1 MGACGEAHTTLEIN
15 VHHDV
20 ALSTVTNK
28 TGTIVLNYDVSSFY
42 DKLNASSMTISLG
55 TTNIATLGINQV
67 IMNVTSGTDDSVN
80 SGAGIFNLPCCE
92 SGLRGTGN
100 NAVSANSNGDSAD
113 TQIKFLLTHPSTT
126 MAAGVFPIAVDFFNF
141 NSSSGIADA
150 IYRLEAE
157 EDGTDGVFTGT
168 VDYATMVHEGNSTNA
183 TNVIVTNSD
192 EITLLLAADATGT
205 GAPRIL
211 YGDQDE
217 SNTQDIIGDQLDAVS
232 YTHLTLPTNREV

>member
-1 MGACGEAHTTLEIN
+1 
-15 VHHDV
+15 
-20 ALSTVTNK
+20 
-28 TGTIVLNYDVSSFY
+28 
-42 DKLNASSMTISLG
+42 
-55 TTNIATLGINQV
+55 
-67 IMNVTSGTDDSVN
+67 
-80 SGAGIFNLPCCE
+80 
-92 SGLRGTGN
+92 
-100 NAVSANSNGDSAD
+100 
-113 TQIKFLLTHPSTT
+113 

-183 TNVIVTNSD
+183 TGIIVTNSD

-217 SNTQDIIGDQLDAVS
+217 SNTQDVIGAQLDANTHTGTVS
-232 YTHLTLPTNREV
+232 FDATSYGTCLLYTSDAADE